1 MFSELLE
8 QLIDETTLTSLCHF
22 VPELVLSATIVVLLL
37 LRLCWSIDRWVPSYV
52 TALAGALVALAFSGF
67 QLLNLLDGQGELS
80 SARILVDGGESGS
93 TTLRIAADAETVRFL
108 SGEADDI
115 AINPNDLIVTVE
127 AGDNAA
133 TIDSLL
139 TFLNGDEAQT
149 VLKDSGRRLCATVID
164 GSAETTLLADGF
176 SATLEPHQHFGGLL
190 VFDQF
195 GAFIRGLLALFLVLM
210 IALTVLTGIP
220 DTEDGPDFYTLLF
233 GATIGMMLMASANHM
248 LMFFLGI
255 EMASVPSY
263 VMVGFL
269 KGRRESSEAAFKY
282 VVYGAGAAGVMLYG
296 ISLLSGLLE
305 TASIPEISA
314 ELGAMLA
321 VSDPT
326 PQQAAEARTA
336 LLAILMVFV
345 GLAFK
350 LSLVPFHFWCP
361 DAFQGAS
368 AEVAGFLSVASK
380 GAAFALLVRFSLALT
395 NGVEVASATLT
406 GVGVAIGVIAGLTV
420 TFGNLAAYGQSNIK
434 RLLAYSTIAHAGYML
449 MAVSALVVIR
459 SAGSGIE
466 GFDVA
471 ANSER
476 CIEGLLFYLFVYLF
490 MNLGAFAVV
499 ALIRN
504 ETFSEEIDSYNGIGW
519 EAPWLC
525 ACMLICMFSLVG
537 LPPFGGFWGK
547 LVIFASM
554 FQAGHLHWF
563 LWVLLVI
570 AGLNTVFSLFYYIRV
585 LKAMFIK
592 PRAEG
597 VRRIDLPAS
606 MGNYALLI
614 AVPVLLLG
622 VFPNSVTEL
631 ARTVSKALFE

>member
-1 MFSELLE
+1 MFSNLLE
-8 QLIDETTLTSLCHF
+8 QLIAETTLTSLCHF
-22 VPELVLSATIVVLLL
+22 APELVLSATIVVLLL
-37 LRLCWSIDRWVPSYV
+37 LRLCWSIDRWIPAYV
-52 TALAGALVALAFSGF
+52 TALAGALVALGFSGF

-80 SARILVDGGESGS
+80 SARVEVNAGEAS
-93 TTLRIAADAETVRFL
+93 LRIVSDMQTVRIV
-108 SGEADDI
+108 SGASDDV
-115 AINPNDLIVTVE
+115 AINPDEIVVTVSGGE
-127 AGDNAA
+127 GAA
-133 TIDSLL
+133 SVGAALA
-139 TFLNGDEAQT
+139 FLNGDDAQKT
-149 VLKDSGRRLCATVID
+149 LKESGLRLHAVILD
-164 GSAETTLLADGF
+164 GSAETKLPGDGI

-195 GAFIRGLLALFLVLM
+195 GAFIRGLLALFLVLV

-220 DTEDGPDFYTLLF
+220 DAEDGPDFYTLLF
-233 GATIGMMLMASANHM
+233 GATIGMMLMASANHL

-296 ISLLSGLLE
+296 ISLLCGLLG
-305 TASIPEISA
+305 TASIPDVSA
-314 ELGAMLA
+314 QLGAML
-321 VSDPT
+321 SGEGHHT
-326 PQQAAEARTA
+326 AAEARTA
-336 LLAILMVFV
+336 LLAVLMVFV
-345 GLAFK
+345 GIAFK

-395 NGVEVASATLT
+395 GGIEAASETLV

-449 MAVSALVVIR
+449 MAVSALVVIQA
-459 SAGSGIE
+459 AGSGVA

-471 ANSER
+471 GNSER
-476 CIEGLLFYLFVYLF
+476 CVEGLLFYLFVYLF

-519 EAPWLC
+519 EAPVLC
-525 ACMLICMFSLVG
+525 SCMVICMFSLVG

-547 LVIFASM
+547 LVIFASL
-554 FQAGHLHWF
+554 FQAGHIHWF

-585 LKAMFIK
+585 LKAMFIR

-597 VRRIDLPAS
+597 ARRVDVPAS

-622 VFPNSVTEL
+622 LLPNSVTEL
-631 ARTVSKALFE
+631 ARTVSRSLFE

>member
-1 MFSELLE
+1 MFSKLLE

-22 VPELVLSATIVVLLL
+22 MPELVLSLTIVVLLL
-37 LRLCWSIDRWVPSYV
+37 LRLCWSLDRLIPAYV
-52 TALAGALVALAFSGF
+52 TALAGALVALGFSGF
-67 QLLNLLDGQGELS
+67 QLLSLLDGQGELS
-80 SARILVDGGESGS
+80 STRLVIDDGEADV
-93 TTLRIAADAETVRFL
+93 TTLRIASDAASVKVV
-108 SGEADDI
+108 SGEEDGVTV
-115 AINPNDLIVTVE
+115 NPGEVIVTVA
-127 AGDNAA
+127 AGEEG
-133 TIDSLL
+133 L
-139 TFLNGDEAQT
+139 TVAGVQEYLNGSGQESLEKAGIRLQLT
-149 VLKDSGRRLCATVID
+149 VVSGTADVALP
-164 GSAETTLLADGF
+164 AEGISHQLTA
-176 SATLEPHQHFGGLL
+176 HQHFGGLL
-190 VFDQF
+190 VFDHF

-210 IALTVLTGIP
+210 IALTVLSGIP
-220 DTEDGPDFYTLLF
+220 DAEDGPDFYTLLL

-255 EMASVPSY
+255 EMASVPGY

-296 ISLLSGLLE
+296 ISLLTGLLG
-305 TASIPEISA
+305 TASVPEMSTQ
-314 ELGAMLA
+314 LA
-321 VSDPT
+321 ALLADGVGS
-326 PQQAAEARTA
+326 AEARTA
-336 LLAILMVFV
+336 LLAILMIFV

-380 GAAFALLVRFSLALT
+380 GAAFALLVRFCLALPGDVNT
-395 NGVEVASATLT
+395 AAAPLT
-406 GVGVAIGVIAGLTV
+406 GIGVAIGVVAALTV
-420 TFGNLAAYGQSNIK
+420 TFGNLAAYSQTNVK

-449 MAVSALVVIR
+449 MAVSALVVIQA
-459 SAGSGIE
+459 AGSGVE

-471 ANSER
+471 ENSER

-504 ETFSEEIDSYNGIGW
+504 ETFSEDVDSYNGIGW
-519 EAPWLC
+519 EAPAVC
-525 ACMLICMFSLVG
+525 VCMLICMFSLVG

-547 LVIFASM
+547 LVIFASL
-554 FQAGHLHWF
+554 FQAGQIHWF

-570 AGLNTVFSLFYYIRV
+570 GGLNTVFSLFYYVRV

-592 PRAEG
+592 PRAEDAHR
-597 VRRIDLPAS
+597 VDIPAS

-614 AVPVLLLG
+614 AVPVLALG
-622 VFPNSVTEL
+622 LFPNSVTEL
-631 ARTVSKALFE
+631 ARTVSRSLFQ